1 MNSTNS
7 RNLINEW
14 SMNWAQFKDPVSHI
28 CLAGAVVAAWSLI
41 QEVAGSNNLFKIY
54 NIIVTKVNE
63 FSENI

>member
-41 QEVAGSNNLFKIY
+41 QEVAGSNNPFKIY